1 MYTVPSSPLT
11 GTTGTFVDLEGP
23 GGATIYQWQI
33 EGTFDSA
40 TAQLEID
47 DASGSG
53 GVAVSGVTGIDGTGD
68 LSGIVTIP
76 CGRQVRLTASGG
88 GASQSLTL
96 YLYPLR

>member
-1 MYTVPSSPLT
+1 MYTVPATPLT
-11 GTTGTFVDLEGP
+11 GTTGAFISLEP
-23 GGATIYQWQI
+23 AGGCAIYQWQI

-40 TAQLEID
+40 TAQLEVD

-53 GVAVSGVTGIDGTGD
+53 GVAISGVTGIDGTGD
-68 LSGIVTIP
+68 LTGIVTIP

-88 GASQSLTL
+88 GGSQSLTV